1 MKLKSLLSLSLLMWV
16 GIPVFAQN
24 QLAISEKP
32 NFYLASHIRK
42 TFGLTASIPKYG
54 VAMIVNTANKEF
66 GVTLIDENTKQLWQ
80 VQMEGHPLAIS
91 NYKDGI
97 LVIYSADKTFFGG
110 VKNEYSAKIL
120 DSKSGKTIKEQ
131 KIYEGSPD
139 YNEDPEFYF
148 SGNGGGFTLIS
159 RETNLKKGLK
169 VHLNPFTNPYSSI
182 KEKLESTRN
191 YAILNFDDN
200 LKSSKITTPKF
211 YPDQAFKH
219 FLTESGN
226 IVFAHYNSVANQIQ
240 FDLYDHTQD
249 KPTAQASLKVTDAK
263 RLNEI
268 TTLLKYNSQNNSY
281 YTALFYE
288 TSNKSKKLVIGKIN
302 FSTGKIESK
311 EEPIDKDQFN
321 AWSKGYM
328 PVNKKLDDFKLSN
341 YYYLNLAGLE
351 IVNNK
356 VAVEFTSS
364 FVEMSRSIIN
374 YTSQS
379 SLIKFFDESL
389 AFKFQTI
396 FPRFLY
402 GMSDDLADLSFITNA
417 NVTTIIG
424 NTKNGQA
431 SYIPVYMK
439 VDLNNGAI
447 LSYDKFQNKGIDDM
461 FYIRTKNI
469 RKFNNDKALLTY
481 TERFGGLKSK
491 YDTILQVIETK

>member
-182 KEKLESTRN
+182 KEKLES
-191 YAILNFDDN
+191 
-200 LKSSKITTPKF
+200 
-211 YPDQAFKH
+211 
-219 FLTESGN
+219 
-226 IVFAHYNSVANQIQ
+226 
-240 FDLYDHTQD
+240 
-249 KPTAQASLKVTDAK
+249 
-263 RLNEI
+263 
-268 TTLLKYNSQNNSY
+268 
-281 YTALFYE
+281 
-288 TSNKSKKLVIGKIN
+288 
-302 FSTGKIESK
+302 
-311 EEPIDKDQFN
+311 
-321 AWSKGYM
+321 
-328 PVNKKLDDFKLSN
+328 
-341 YYYLNLAGLE
+341 
-351 IVNNK
+351 
-356 VAVEFTSS
+356 
-364 FVEMSRSIIN
+364 
-374 YTSQS
+374 
-379 SLIKFFDESL
+379 
-389 AFKFQTI
+389 
-396 FPRFLY
+396 
-402 GMSDDLADLSFITNA
+402 
-417 NVTTIIG
+417 
-424 NTKNGQA
+424 
-431 SYIPVYMK
+431 
-439 VDLNNGAI
+439 
-447 LSYDKFQNKGIDDM
+447 
-461 FYIRTKNI
+461 
-469 RKFNNDKALLTY
+469 
-481 TERFGGLKSK
+481 
-491 YDTILQVIETK
+491 